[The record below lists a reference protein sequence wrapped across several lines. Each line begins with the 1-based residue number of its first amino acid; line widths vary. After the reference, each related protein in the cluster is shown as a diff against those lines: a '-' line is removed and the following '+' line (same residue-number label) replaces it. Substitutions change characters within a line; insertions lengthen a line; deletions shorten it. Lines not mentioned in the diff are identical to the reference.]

1 MTLARMT
8 GAVLTLACGAA
19 LWAPPASAEDRRT
32 TTIGVR
38 NGASE
43 FSFSLSRTQVK
54 PGPAIIQYH
63 NTGEDPHDLRVQR
76 KGSPTLL
83 ATGLTLPGLFET
95 LPLTKLKADSR
106 YLLWCSLDGHRP
118 AGMEATVRVRKRS

>member
-1 MTLARMT
+1 MLARP
-8 GAVLTLACGAA
+8 GFLLALACGAA

-43 FSFSLSRTQVK
+43 LSFSLSRTLIK

-63 NTGEDPHDLRVQR
+63 NTGEDPHDLQVQR
-76 KGSPTLL
+76 KGSPSVL
-83 ATGLTLPGLFET
+83 ATGLTLPGLFDT
-95 LPLTKLKADSR
+95 LPLTKLRADSR
-106 YLLWCSLDGHRP
+106 YLLWCSLEGHRS
-118 AGMEATVRVRKRS
+118 AGMEATLKVRKRN